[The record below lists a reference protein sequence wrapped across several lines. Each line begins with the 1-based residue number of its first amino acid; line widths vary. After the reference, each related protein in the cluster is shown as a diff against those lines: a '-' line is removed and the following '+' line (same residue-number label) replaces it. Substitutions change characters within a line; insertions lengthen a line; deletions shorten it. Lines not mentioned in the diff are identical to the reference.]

1 MKTVVGLKIEPG
13 SIFLKTVKGQNFPRT
28 VFTFLQYESLSK
40 VLGSGVK
47 TKVGTVFEIEIDRTG
62 ESV

>member
-1 MKTVVGLKIEPG
+1 MKTVVGLKMEPG